1 MPKLS
6 VLLLAALAA
15 CSTMPPGTASPPPA
29 VAPAPAGF
37 GPGVYSVTLADSD
50 LPSSAA
56 ATGMSLRV
64 VGTWEMTVDG
74 TGHAVVRFNGQ
85 QVVDMPL
92 EVQGNQVT
100 FAGGTGEYACQGSG
114 RYTWEATAAGLRFT
128 RVEDSCAG
136 RVVALTSRAW
146 TKRP

>member
-1 MPKLS
+1 MPKLT
-6 VLLLAALAA
+6 VLLLATLAA

-29 VAPAPAGF
+29 MPPAPAGF

-50 LPSSAA
+50 LPLSAP
-56 ATGMSLRV
+56 TGMRTGM

-74 TGHAVVRFNGQ
+74 PGRALVRFNGQ
-85 QVVDMPL
+85 QVVDMPFQM
-92 EVQGNQVT
+92 QGSQVT
-100 FAGGTGEYACQGSG
+100 FSEGTGQYACQGPG

-128 RVEDSCAG
+128 RVEDSCNG
-136 RVVALTSRAW
+136 RAVALTSRAW